1 MAEIKVSLVNRQR
14 KIRCDMA
21 WLRQLAPVAL
31 QRVLALPVRKGA
43 VLATL
48 PEVGVTIVSDARI
61 AQIHADFMAIPD
73 PTDVITFHHGE
84 IIISAETAAAN
95 ATRYRRSLDEEIALY
110 LVHGL
115 LHLHGYLDKSPAD
128 FALMQKTQTAVL
140 RFCLEAAK
148 SKNR

>member
-1 MAEIKVSLVNRQR
+1 MAGVKISLANRQR

-21 WLRQLAPVAL
+21 WLRKLAPIAVP
-31 QRVLALPVRKGA
+31 RVLAVPPCKGA
-43 VLATL
+43 VLAAL

-61 AQIHADFMAIPD
+61 AQIHDDFMAIPA

-84 IIISAETAAAN
+84 IVISAETAAIN
-95 ATRYRRSLDEEIALY
+95 AARYRRPLDEEIALY

-128 FALMQKTQTAVL
+128 LALMQKTQTAVL
-140 RFCLEAAK
+140 RACLRQLEG
-148 SKNR
+148 